1 MVEKED
7 LNKNEPR
14 SETGRKKRKIRIK
27 YRERVRIKE
36 RPKSSKLSRYWK
48 KNRKNIVVGVLMISL
63 LTATLFMVGKVLKQ
77 RIEMN
82 KLEKNWKQGIP
93 K

>member
-1 MVEKED
+1 LVEKED